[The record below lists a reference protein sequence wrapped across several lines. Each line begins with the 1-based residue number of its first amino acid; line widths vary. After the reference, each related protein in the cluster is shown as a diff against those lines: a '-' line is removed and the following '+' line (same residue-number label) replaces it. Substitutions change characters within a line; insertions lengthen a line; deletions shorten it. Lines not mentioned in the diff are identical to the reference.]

1 MKDKVSITETEIL
14 SQRWYSLK
22 KITYQ
27 YKTKQGDLQTVD
39 REVYDR
45 GNGVAVLLYNTH
57 KQTVILTKQFRL
69 PTYLNKNESG
79 MMIEVCAGTLDEK
92 NPDDCV
98 KREIE
103 EETGYKIEQV
113 KKIFQS
119 YMSPGAVTEILHFY
133 LAEYKEDMKVSEG
146 GGLDEEHENIEVL
159 ELNFEDA
166 YKMIFSGEIKDSKTI
181 MLLQHA
187 KIHQLL

>member
-1 MKDKVSITETEIL
+1 MNNKISITETEIL
-14 SQRWYSLK
+14 SQKWYCLK
-22 KITYQ
+22 KVSYQ
-27 YKTKQGDLQTVD
+27 YKTDQGDLQSVE

-45 GNGVAVLLYNTH
+45 GNGVAVLLYNKQ
-57 KQTVILTKQFRL
+57 KQTIILTKQFRL
-69 PTYLNKNESG
+69 PTYLNKNKSG

-92 NPDDCV
+92 NPEDCV

-103 EETGYKIEQV
+103 EETGYRIEQV

-133 LAEYKEDMKVSEG
+133 LAEYKEDMKISEG
-146 GGLDEEHENIEVL
+146 GGLDEEHEHIEVL

-166 YKMIFSGEIKDSKTI
+166 YNMIFSGEIQDSKTI

-187 KIHQLL
+187 KIQSLV

>member
-1 MKDKVSITETEIL
+1 MKKRVSIAKTEIL
-14 SQRWYSLK
+14 SKKFYTLK
-22 KITYQ
+22 KVILQ
-27 YKTKQGDLQTVD
+27 YKTKKGNLRTAE

-45 GNGVAVLLYNTH
+45 GNGVAVLLYN
-57 KQTVILTKQFRL
+57 KQKKKIVLTRQFRL
-69 PTYLNKNESG
+69 PTYLNKNVSG

-103 EETGYKIEQV
+103 EETGYRIEQV
-113 KKIFQS
+113 NKIFQS

-133 LAEYKEDMKVSEG
+133 LAEYSDDMKVSEG
-146 GGLDEEHENIEVL
+146 GGLDEEHEHIEVL

-166 YKMIFSGEIKDSKTI
+166 YNMIFSGEIQDSKTI

-187 KIHQLL
+187 KIQRLL

>member
-1 MKDKVSITETEIL
+1 MNNKISITETEIL
-14 SQRWYSLK
+14 SQEWYCLK
-22 KITYQ
+22 KVSYQ
-27 YKTKQGDLQTVD
+27 YKTNQGDLQSVE

-45 GNGVAVLLYNTH
+45 GNGVAVLLYNKQ
-57 KQTVILTKQFRL
+57 KQTIILTKQFRL

-79 MMIEVCAGTLDEK
+79 MMIEVCAGTLDEN

-103 EETGYKIEQV
+103 EETGYRIEQV

-133 LAEYKEDMKVSEG
+133 LAEYKEDMKISEG
-146 GGLDEEHENIEVL
+146 GGLDEEHEHIEVL

-166 YKMIFSGEIKDSKTI
+166 YNMIFSGEIQDSKTI

-187 KIHQLL
+187 KIQRLV